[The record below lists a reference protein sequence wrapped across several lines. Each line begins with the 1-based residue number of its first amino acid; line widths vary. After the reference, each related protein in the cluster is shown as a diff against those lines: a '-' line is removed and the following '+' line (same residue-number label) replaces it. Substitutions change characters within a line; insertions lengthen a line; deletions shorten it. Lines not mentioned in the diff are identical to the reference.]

1 MDKTYKIKN
10 FAKWLGLITGPL
22 LAILIYSYLPSSYT
36 DGGGTLISFSSAA
49 RATAALAA
57 WMAVWWMTEAIEL
70 YATALLPLV
79 VLPLTDS
86 VPLQAASAPYAHE
99 LIFLFLGGF
108 FLALAMERWGLHRR
122 IAIRALMTVG
132 GRPLGIIAC
141 CMGVTAFLS
150 MWVSNTATTI
160 MMIPIAVSIIK
171 MVESNKTDL
180 NRKELNGKSISNFSV
195 ALLLSIAYAASIG
208 GIGTIIG
215 TPPNIFLVSFIKDT
229 YDLEI
234 SFVRWMGLG
243 VPLVVIFIPITW
255 FILTKVIYPIR
266 NLEIGIG
273 IKSKDSTLKL
283 IGPISR
289 GEVMTLA
296 VFLLTAGAWITRP
309 ILNGIHFGDI
319 QPFAKLTD
327 SVIAMSAGLML
338 FILPVE
344 LKRRIFVLD
353 WNTAVKT
360 PWGVLLLFG
369 GGLSLANA
377 IRINGVD
384 EFIGNQLIGL
394 GGIPTFWLVV
404 LVIGLVIFLT
414 EMTSNT
420 ATTATFIPILA
431 ALSTGFNMHPFM
443 LIVPAAM
450 AASCAFMLPVAT
462 PPNSIIFGSGYVT
475 IQKMIRAGLFLN
487 FIGMALITLLTYTIM
502 LWILGN

>member
-36 DGGGTLISFSSAA
+36 DGSGTLISFSSAA
-49 RATAALAA
+49 RATAALAV

-108 FLALAMERWGLHRR
+108 FLALAMERWGLHQR
-122 IAIRALMTVG
+122 IAIRALMTVRG
-132 GRPLGIIAC
+132 QPLGIIAC

-195 ALLLSIAYAASIG
+195 ALLLGIAYAASIG

-266 NLEIGIG
+266 NLDIGIG
-273 IKSKDSTLKL
+273 IKSKDSTFKL

-384 EFIGNQLIGL
+384 EFIGNQLSGL
-394 GGIPTFWLVV
+394 GGIPTFCLVV

-420 ATTATFIPILA
+420 ATTATLIPILA

-462 PPNSIIFGSGYVT
+462 PPYSIIFGSGYVT

-502 LWILGN
+502 IWILGN

>member
-1 MDKTYKIKN
+1 M
-10 FAKWLGLITGPL
+10 
-22 LAILIYSYLPSSYT
+22 PSSYT
-36 DGGGTLISFSSAA
+36 DGSGTLISFSSAA
-49 RATAALAA
+49 RATAALAV

-108 FLALAMERWGLHRR
+108 FLALAMERWGLHQR
-122 IAIRALMTVG
+122 IAIRALMTVRG
-132 GRPLGIIAC
+132 QPLGIIAC

-195 ALLLSIAYAASIG
+195 ALLLGIAYAASIG

-266 NLEIGIG
+266 NLDIGIG
-273 IKSKDSTLKL
+273 IKSKDSTFKL

-384 EFIGNQLIGL
+384 EFIGNQLSGL
-394 GGIPTFWLVV
+394 GGIPTFCLVV

-420 ATTATFIPILA
+420 ATTATLIPILA

-502 LWILGN
+502 IWILGN

>member
-1 MDKTYKIKN
+1 
-10 FAKWLGLITGPL
+10 
-22 LAILIYSYLPSSYT
+22 
-36 DGGGTLISFSSAA
+36 
-49 RATAALAA
+49 
-57 WMAVWWMTEAIEL
+57 MTEAIEL

-108 FLALAMERWGLHRR
+108 FLALAMERWGLHQR
-122 IAIRALMTVG
+122 IAIRALMTVRG
-132 GRPLGIIAC
+132 QPLGIIAC

-195 ALLLSIAYAASIG
+195 ALLLGIAYAASIG

-266 NLEIGIG
+266 NLDIGIG
-273 IKSKDSTLKL
+273 IKSKDSTFKL

-384 EFIGNQLIGL
+384 EFIGNQLSGL
-394 GGIPTFWLVV
+394 GGIPTFCLVV

-420 ATTATFIPILA
+420 ATTATLIPILA

-502 LWILGN
+502 IWILGN

>member
-36 DGGGTLISFSSAA
+36 DGSGTLISFSSAA
-49 RATAALAA
+49 RATAALAV

-108 FLALAMERWGLHRR
+108 FLALAMERWGLHQR
-122 IAIRALMTVG
+122 IAIRALMTERG
-132 GRPLGIIAC
+132 QPLGIIAC

-195 ALLLSIAYAASIG
+195 ALLLGIAYAASIG

-266 NLEIGIG
+266 NLDIGIG
-273 IKSKDSTLKL
+273 IKSKDSTFKL

-384 EFIGNQLIGL
+384 EFIGNQLSGL
-394 GGIPTFWLVV
+394 GGIPTFCLVV

-420 ATTATFIPILA
+420 ATTATLIPILA

-450 AASCAFMLPVAT
+450 AASCAFMLTVAT

-502 LWILGN
+502 IWILGN

>member
-36 DGGGTLISFSSAA
+36 DGSGTLISFSSAA
-49 RATAALAA
+49 RATAALAV

-108 FLALAMERWGLHRR
+108 FLALAMERWGLHQR
-122 IAIRALMTVG
+122 IAIRALMTVRG
-132 GRPLGIIAC
+132 QPLGIIAC

-195 ALLLSIAYAASIG
+195 ALLLGIAYAASIG

-266 NLEIGIG
+266 NLDIGIG
-273 IKSKDSTLKL
+273 IKSKDSTFKL

-384 EFIGNQLIGL
+384 EFIGNQLSGL
-394 GGIPTFWLVV
+394 GGIPTFCLVV

-420 ATTATFIPILA
+420 ATTATLIPILA

-502 LWILGN
+502 IWILGN

>member
-1 MDKTYKIKN
+1 
-10 FAKWLGLITGPL
+10 
-22 LAILIYSYLPSSYT
+22 
-36 DGGGTLISFSSAA
+36 
-49 RATAALAA
+49 
-57 WMAVWWMTEAIEL
+57 MTEAIEL

-108 FLALAMERWGLHRR
+108 FLALAMERWGLHQR
-122 IAIRALMTVG
+122 IAIRALMTVRG
-132 GRPLGIIAC
+132 QPLGIIAC

-160 MMIPIAVSIIK
+160 MIIPIAVSIIK

-195 ALLLSIAYAASIG
+195 ALLLGIAYAASIG

-266 NLEIGIG
+266 NLDIGIG
-273 IKSKDSTLKL
+273 IKSKDSTFKL

-338 FILPVE
+338 FILPV
-344 LKRRIFVLD
+344 
-353 WNTAVKT
+353 
-360 PWGVLLLFG
+360 
-369 GGLSLANA
+369 
-377 IRINGVD
+377 
-384 EFIGNQLIGL
+384 
-394 GGIPTFWLVV
+394 
-404 LVIGLVIFLT
+404 
-414 EMTSNT
+414 
-420 ATTATFIPILA
+420 
-431 ALSTGFNMHPFM
+431 
-443 LIVPAAM
+443 
-450 AASCAFMLPVAT
+450 
-462 PPNSIIFGSGYVT
+462 
-475 IQKMIRAGLFLN
+475 
-487 FIGMALITLLTYTIM
+487 
-502 LWILGN
+502 

>member
-1 MDKTYKIKN
+1 
-10 FAKWLGLITGPL
+10 
-22 LAILIYSYLPSSYT
+22 
-36 DGGGTLISFSSAA
+36 
-49 RATAALAA
+49 
-57 WMAVWWMTEAIEL
+57 MTEAIEL

-108 FLALAMERWGLHRR
+108 FLALAMERWGLHQR
-122 IAIRALMTVG
+122 IAIRALMTVRG
-132 GRPLGIIAC
+132 QPLGIIAC

-195 ALLLSIAYAASIG
+195 ALLLGIAYAAYIG

-266 NLEIGIG
+266 NLDIGIG
-273 IKSKDSTLKL
+273 IKSKDSTFKL

-384 EFIGNQLIGL
+384 EFIGNQLSGL
-394 GGIPTFWLVV
+394 GGIPTFCLVV

-420 ATTATFIPILA
+420 ATTATLIPILA

-502 LWILGN
+502 IWILGN

>member
-1 MDKTYKIKN
+1 LDKTYKIKN

-36 DGGGTLISFSSAA
+36 DGSGTLISFSSAA
-49 RATAALAA
+49 RATAALAV

-108 FLALAMERWGLHRR
+108 FLALAMERWGLHQR
-122 IAIRALMTVG
+122 IAIRALMTVRG
-132 GRPLGIIAC
+132 QPLGIIAC

-195 ALLLSIAYAASIG
+195 ALLLGIAYAASIG

-266 NLEIGIG
+266 NLDIGIG
-273 IKSKDSTLKL
+273 IKSKDSTFKL

-384 EFIGNQLIGL
+384 EFIGNQLSGL
-394 GGIPTFWLVV
+394 GGIPTFCLVV

-420 ATTATFIPILA
+420 ATTATLIPILA

-502 LWILGN
+502 IWILGN